1 MDPRIDVRG
10 RIAELLTT
18 ARRPPVGSHN
28 EPALTAAAPA
38 PEHHPGRVR
47 VAIGDALIGA
57 GHAFRGEA
65 RTRTW

>member
-18 ARRPPVGSHN
+18 AQRPPRTQEAGT
-28 EPALTAAAPA
+28 ALVAAQ
-38 PEHHPGRVR
+38 EHRPGRVR

-65 RTRTW
+65 RSRTW

>member
-18 ARRPPVGSHN
+18 AARPPVTQETGTNLASAQDHG
-28 EPALTAAAPA
+28 
-38 PEHHPGRVR
+38 PGRVR
-47 VAIGDALIGA
+47 AAIGDALIGA

-65 RTRTW
+65 RSRTW

>member
-18 ARRPPVGSHN
+18 AQRPPVTQETG
-28 EPALTAAAPA
+28 PTLAAA
-38 PEHHPGRVR
+38 EDHRPGRVR

-65 RTRTW
+65 RSRTW

>member
-10 RIAELLTT
+10 RIAELLST
-18 ARRPPVGSHN
+18 ASRPPVGSDD
-28 EPALTAAAPA
+28 EPAMTAAAA
-38 PEHHPGRVR
+38 PEHHPGRIR

>member
-18 ARRPPVGSHN
+18 AARPPVTQESGTTLATQDHG
-28 EPALTAAAPA
+28 
-38 PEHHPGRVR
+38 PGRVR

-65 RTRTW
+65 RSRTW

>member
-10 RIAELLTT
+10 RIADLLTT
-18 ARRPPVGSHN
+18 AQRPPRTQEAGT
-28 EPALTAAAPA
+28 ALVAAQ
-38 PEHHPGRVR
+38 EHRPGRVR

-65 RTRTW
+65 RSRTW